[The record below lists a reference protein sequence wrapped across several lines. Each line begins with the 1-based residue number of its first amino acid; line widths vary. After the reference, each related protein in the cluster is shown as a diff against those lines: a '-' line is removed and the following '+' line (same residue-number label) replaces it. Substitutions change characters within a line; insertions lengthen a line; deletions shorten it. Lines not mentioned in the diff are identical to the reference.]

1 MNGNEP
7 HESVYCWIAV
17 DMPGQ
22 NTNFLALRRHELIP
36 VWPVG
41 SFALISSIANGM
53 MTFAPRRIILSV
65 RLNNRNTELATL
77 ALCLYLAAILSWWCS
92 SNKTDVHLVP
102 LRRESHQVDHFWWV
116 ETRDCSQ
123 KSAATTVCLINE
135 SKVEHLRLELTLR
148 SWYGIPFIPVA
159 SKA

>member
-1 MNGNEP
+1 
-7 HESVYCWIAV
+7 
-17 DMPGQ
+17 MPGQ

-77 ALCLYLAAILSWWCS
+77 ALCLYLAAILS
-92 SNKTDVHLVP
+92 
-102 LRRESHQVDHFWWV
+102 
-116 ETRDCSQ
+116 
-123 KSAATTVCLINE
+123 
-135 SKVEHLRLELTLR
+135 
-148 SWYGIPFIPVA
+148 
-159 SKA
+159 